1 MHHIPIRHT
10 LCPPF
15 IHRPCPMELILAKV
29 CNIRKLMIS
38 KPEFRCYIVGGDLVN
53 LAVEKFKHIIL
64 RTQRI
69 LGSNVMG
76 ALGGSND
83 NYVDIISYTTHII
96 YDLPASFQKC
106 TWWVS
111 PNQGWNQFRE
121 KNYFDTCDQSVQPW
135 EKVVIS
141 QGQE

>member
-1 MHHIPIRHT
+1 
-10 LCPPF
+10 
-15 IHRPCPMELILAKV
+15 MELILAKV

-96 YDLPASFQKC
+96 YDLPASFQKMHMMGV
-106 TWWVS
+106 TKS
-111 PNQGWNQFRE
+111 GL
-121 KNYFDTCDQSVQPW
+121 KSVQR
-135 EKVVIS
+135 KKLF
-141 QGQE
+141 